1 MCLQGMMGR
10 MEEKIAIDAKTI
22 ESALA
27 HCGANL
33 ENQNTALISENTR
46 RMIFGPEGFQ
56 EYIWFK
62 GKEIFCTGCG
72 GAIDPSEHHFTHNQ
86 PTRCPICGCGVIAKN
101 AKLGHKKLE
110 QEFYTV
116 EWRKSTIEKDA
127 IVMIGIYCGA
137 DYRRAER
144 IKKTV
149 VPILVDVFR
158 YGKSAERF
166 QRAVWSFGKPA
177 GEAEWHKRRDVRS
190 LGYAYFG
197 HPYDV
202 LQSQRNF
209 DLTIAGTPFESAY
222 KTMLKVEET
231 RIYHTGERSELMSA
245 IARRP
250 WMEYM
255 AKAGFS
261 NIAFA
266 AEGSLPRGMFN
277 TKRSNIREI
286 MKLSKDRYAEIKGKH
301 LDIDIPML
309 DIIQRGDTGGAK
321 LKLEEAEKLSR
332 LLGSEWMRKELLH
345 GRKLDRTL
353 ARYLLRMNPQDITD
367 LRDYWNMAVRNG
379 IDLKNPDNYL
389 PKDLHREHDRLVQI
403 ERDAAIA
410 RNNEYRRK
418 QAQRQAEIALSNQEK
433 LEKRLKKL
441 ESKYY
446 FEARGLILRPA
457 RSGIELVNE
466 GSALNHC
473 VGSYIQSYAEGRTD
487 ICFLRKADA
496 PDTPWRT
503 IEIDPNSGRV
513 IQDRG
518 YGNDR
523 NSYGHGLY
531 STLTDDLKKLLEDF
545 WAEFHKA
552 KELREAV

>member
-46 RMIFGPEGFQ
+46 RMIFGPKGFQ

-62 GKEIFCTGCG
+62 GKDIFCTGCG

-101 AKLGHKKLE
+101 AKLDHKRLE
-110 QEFYTV
+110 QVFYTV
-116 EWRKSTIEKDA
+116 EWRKSAIEKDA

-137 DYRRAER
+137 NYRRAER
-144 IKKTV
+144 IEKTV

-177 GEAEWHKRRDVRS
+177 GEADWYKRKDVRS
-190 LGYAYFG
+190 LGYSYFG
-197 HPYDV
+197 HPYEI
-202 LQSQRNF
+202 LQSRSNF
-209 DLTIAGTPFESAY
+209 ERTIAGTPFESAY

-231 RIYHTGERSELMSA
+231 RIYHTGERSELMGA

-286 MKLSKDRYAEIKGKH
+286 MKLSKDRYAEIKGRH
-301 LDIDIPML
+301 LDIDIPLL
-309 DIIQRGDTGGAK
+309 DILQRGDAGGAK
-321 LKLEEAEKLSR
+321 LKLSEAEKLSA
-332 LLGSEWMRKELLH
+332 LLSSQWMRKELIY

-353 ARYLLRMNPQDITD
+353 VRYLLRMNPQDIHE
-367 LRDYWNMAVRNG
+367 LRDYWDMAVRHNL
-379 IDLKNPDNYL
+379 DLSNPENYL
-389 PKDLHREHDRLVQI
+389 PRDLHQAHDRLLQI
-403 ERDAAIA
+403 ERDEVQ
-410 RNNEYRRK
+410 RRQNEYNRERNKRR
-418 QAQRQAEIALSNQEK
+418 RQAAESMQER
-433 LEKRLKKL
+433 LEKRMKKL
-441 ESKYY
+441 ESKYC
-446 FEARGLILRPA
+446 FEACGLILRPA
-457 RSGIELVNE
+457 HSGIELIEE
-466 GSALNHC
+466 GNALNHC
-473 VGSYIQSYAEGRTD
+473 VGNYIESYASGRTD
-487 ICFLRKADA
+487 ICFLRKADE
-496 PDTPWRT
+496 PDRPWRT
-503 IEIDPNSGRV
+503 IEIDPDTGRV

-523 NSYGHGLY
+523 NCAGNHTY
-531 STLTDDLKKLLEDF
+531 STLTGDLKKLLEDF
-545 WAEFHKA
+545 WAEYHKA
-552 KELREAV
+552 KALPVAV